1 LTTPVERR
9 TTCIVDPFAQ
19 VAAPSFNDGLLVR
32 FGQLWSNE
40 MSDSDFSR
48 PFGRGFSFLRFLV
61 TVNYKHD
68 WSVIRRIDDAMGY
81 LHQVQ

>member
-1 LTTPVERR
+1 
-9 TTCIVDPFAQ
+9 
-19 VAAPSFNDGLLVR
+19 
-32 FGQLWSNE
+32 